1 MKVPWE
7 VVVRQLM
14 VAAAQWDEWGGVDGM
29 WNENARQIRQFLCGN
44 GAEKRIYNDTVFNWI
59 KHMRACNGFDNFCK
73 IREIFHSSVV

>member
-29 WNENARQIRQFLCGN
+29 WNETARQIRQFLYGTE
-44 GAEKRIYNDTVFNWI
+44 AEK
-59 KHMRACNGFDNFCK
+59 
-73 IREIFHSSVV
+73 